1 MTRTLAALPLLT
13 ERLGAH
19 SGAEMTT
26 IQSDYRVQVVDGMQ
40 GMGELL
46 TYNAGPEI
54 RRRTGMLNDALLRR
68 QARMAQIAGFGSAS
82 MGFMG
87 NLAVWV
93 IVVLAIPLVHDGA
106 LGRSDLPLFAL
117 GVMGSFEAIAALPLA
132 FQFLG
137 QTRAAARRIF
147 AVADTPLPFPD
158 ASGPAPQVDRPDL
171 ELKSLHLRYP
181 DAQCDALAGVD
192 LSIPAGA
199 RVAVLGVTG
208 AGKSSLA
215 NLLLRFYDYQSGS
228 ACLGGHELRDFPA
241 DNLRE
246 YFAVVSQRSYLF
258 HSTIR
263 DNLLV
268 AKGEAEE
275 DELWSALATAQL
287 AEFVRSQPQG
297 LDTIVGEGGV
307 KLSGGQG
314 RRVAIA
320 RAILKDAPWLILDEP
335 TEGLDPVTEMEFLK
349 DLRQIMEG
357 RTVLYITHR
366 LVGLEHMDCVHLL
379 DEGRI
384 VESGT
389 YGELLQRGGQLSHF
403 ATFRQATVV
412 SR

>member
-1 MTRTLAALPLLT
+1 
-13 ERLGAH
+13 
-19 SGAEMTT
+19 
-26 IQSDYRVQVVDGMQ
+26 
-40 GMGELL
+40 
-46 TYNAGPEI
+46 
-54 RRRTGMLNDALLRR
+54 
-68 QARMAQIAGFGSAS
+68 
-82 MGFMG
+82 
-87 NLAVWV
+87 
-93 IVVLAIPLVHDGA
+93 
-106 LGRSDLPLFAL
+106 
-117 GVMGSFEAIAALPLA
+117 
-132 FQFLG
+132 
-137 QTRAAARRIF
+137 
-147 AVADTPLPFPD
+147 
-158 ASGPAPQVDRPDL
+158 
-171 ELKSLHLRYP
+171 
-181 DAQCDALAGVD
+181 
-192 LSIPAGA
+192 
-199 RVAVLGVTG
+199 
-208 AGKSSLA
+208 
-215 NLLLRFYDYQSGS
+215 
-228 ACLGGHELRDFPA
+228 LGGYELRDFPA

-275 DELWSALATAQL
+275 DALWAALATAQL

-366 LVGLEHMDCVHLL
+366 LVGLEHMDRVHIL

-389 YGELLQRGGQLSHF
+389 YGELLQQGGQLSHF
-403 ATFRQATVV
+403 ATFRQAIPI
-412 SR
+412 SH